1 MSHSLSSGLCDDTLQ
16 LLICSRSGEFDF
28 NSSRTQEVTFTQN
41 LNKITEGKNTNYR
54 RWTMIGL
61 CGGGY
66 ELEISPTQ
74 EQ

>member
-54 RWTMIGL
+54 LWTTIGL
-61 CGGGY
+61 WWGD
-66 ELEISPTQ
+66 TN
-74 EQ
+74 